1 MAHTHA
7 WQVNILT
14 TGSICEIQIC
24 PAGTIVWLALI
35 NETHV
40 RFFTVRE
47 VSFFMKHHPVQRKP
61 ICIGFFITEEHFM
74 NNAFYMSR
82 EELLQTAGTDP
93 ERGLSESQVQA
104 SRQKYGANTFVRTS
118 TESMLK
124 RIWDAST
131 EPMLLMLLFAA
142 IITLAVNITRYFT
155 GGEYN
160 FLECA
165 GIFAAIFL
173 SVAITIVTEGKSARA
188 FEALN
193 KINEDTLIKVLRGGE
208 PQLIPQ
214 KDIVI
219 GDILLIETGDKIVAD
234 GRLISGNDLSADE
247 SALTGESLPV
257 KKDATFTCQENTPVA
272 ERACMLYSG
281 CFVSGG
287 SGTMLVTGVGNDT
300 EFGQIAQELS
310 SIEKNTT
317 PLQEKLDR
325 LGKGITILG
334 SSAAAIVFLIQI
346 IQFVMNHTIS
356 LDTVSEAFI
365 TSIVLIVAAVP
376 EGLPTI
382 VAVSL
387 ALNIIKMSREN
398 ALVKKMIACETIGC
412 VNIIC
417 SDKTGTLTENKMTV
431 QKIYAGG
438 RLLDPEDLAF
448 PAKTPAE
455 ASLQPE
461 ETRTA
466 READAPVAVAA
477 ASDSPDPRIA
487 SAPADAPS
495 AIDRETARALLRN
508 YCINSNADITWE
520 DGSWTFIGNPT
531 ECALLA
537 AAHKAG
543 SDYQQ
548 LRKEA
553 DIVRI
558 FPFSSQNK
566 DMSTIVN
573 EDGRLMLYTKGNPE
587 KILSLCSNVPAEET
601 AHIQKLMENFQ
612 DKAGRLLAFAHKELA
627 CFNGEKQ
634 QELEQDLHYD
644 GFVAISDPLSPD
656 VYDSIRDCRRAG
668 IEVKMLTGD
677 NIRTARA
684 IAEELHMLQDGHL
697 AVEAAEIE
705 SMSDE
710 ELKKALPKISVIARS
725 TPLIKMRVVKLLK
738 EEKNVVAV
746 TGDGINDAPAIKNA
760 DVGIAMGIAGTEVTK
775 EASDMVL
782 LNDSFS
788 TIIKAVQWGRGIY
801 ENFKRFIQFQL
812 TVNVSSV
819 VVVIASI
826 LAGFPAPFTAL
837 ELLWIN
843 IIMDGPPALTLGL
856 EPIREDLLKHPPTKR
871 NANIISRK
879 MLIRIF
885 ANGIFISI
893 VFMLQHFTNFLG
905 ATQKEEATVLFTL
918 FVLFQLFNAFNCRE
932 LDDTPM
938 FKNLLNNKLMLG
950 VFLIV
955 LVLQLLITQVG
966 TAVFETAPLSAAM
979 WGKMLLTAGSV
990 VVINEIWKGLA
1001 YVFSSLQDQNRN

>member
-1 MAHTHA
+1 
-7 WQVNILT
+7 
-14 TGSICEIQIC
+14 
-24 PAGTIVWLALI
+24 
-35 NETHV
+35 
-40 RFFTVRE
+40 
-47 VSFFMKHHPVQRKP
+47 
-61 ICIGFFITEEHFM
+61 M

-82 EELLQTAGTDP
+82 EELLQAAGADP
-93 ERGLSESQVQA
+93 EHGLSESQVQA
-104 SRQKYGANTFVRTS
+104 SRQKYGANTFVRTG

-131 EPMLLMLLFAA
+131 EPMLLMLIFAA

-173 SVAITIVTEGKSARA
+173 SVAITIVTEGKSAKA
-188 FEALN
+188 FEALS
-193 KINEDTLIKVLRGGE
+193 KINEDTLIKVLRDGE

-257 KKDATFTCQENTPVA
+257 KKDATFICQENTPVA

-310 SIEKNTT
+310 SIEKTTT

-346 IQFVMNHTIS
+346 IQFAMNHTIS

-438 RLLDPEDLAF
+438 NLLDPEDLAF

-461 ETRTA
+461 E
-466 READAPVAVAA
+466 
-477 ASDSPDPRIA
+477 
-487 SAPADAPS
+487 
-495 AIDRETARALLRN
+495 ARALLRN
-508 YCINSNADITWE
+508 FCINSNADITWE

-537 AAHKAG
+537 AARKAG

-548 LRKEA
+548 LRKES
-553 DIVRI
+553 DIVRV

-587 KILSLCSNVPAEET
+587 KILSLCSNVSAEET

-612 DKAGRLLAFAHKELA
+612 DKAGRLLTFAHKELA

-644 GFVAISDPLSPD
+644 GFVVISDPLSPD

-697 AVEAAEIE
+697 AVEAAKID

-710 ELKKALPKISVIARS
+710 ELKKALPKISIIARS

-782 LNDSFS
+782 LDDSFS

-826 LAGFPAPFTAL
+826 LAGFPTPFTAL

-905 ATQKEEATVLFTL
+905 AAQTEEATVLFTL

-938 FKNLLNNKLMLG
+938 FKNLLNNKLMLC

-955 LVLQLLITQVG
+955 LVLQFLITQVG
-966 TAVFETAPLSAAM
+966 TAVFETTPLSAAM

-990 VVINEIWKGLA
+990 VVINEIWKGLKHI
-1001 YVFSSLQDQNRN
+1001 VKK